1 MTPARGGCNRQL
13 HQFQPD
19 FIVSKAVAGYQ
30 FARMIKALFLIFE
43 TCPAWDRVA
52 AAQRS
57 LPFVLGIYLLPMMLI
72 TSVAEGWALEHWGK
86 WQPHIQ
92 EVRHFSQTEVVAYE
106 TVQFI
111 LLLAVMFTCARFIQ
125 TVTKTFHGR
134 QTLTQSFTAVA
145 YGLSPMFLCKLLD
158 ISSSMSP
165 FITLAVGITV
175 SLLFLYQ
182 GLPRVLMPDPT
193 HALGLYMVT
202 ALMLFL
208 ATGLV
213 RILTAMYLQGRVD
226 VTHSYLVRKIA
237 HYLSMLQN

>member
-1 MTPARGGCNRQL
+1 L
-13 HQFQPD
+13 
-19 FIVSKAVAGYQ
+19 IVRKTEAGYQ

-43 TCPAWDRVA
+43 TCPAWDRVVA
-52 AAQRS
+52 AKRGLA
-57 LPFVLGIYLLPMMLI
+57 FVLGIYLLPMMLI
-72 TSVAEGWALEHWGK
+72 TSVVEAWGLEHWGK

-92 EVRHFSQTEVVAYE
+92 EVRHFSRTEVVSYE

-111 LLLAVMFTCARFIQ
+111 LLLSAMFISARFIQ

-158 ISSSMSP
+158 ISSSMNP
-165 FITLAVGITV
+165 LITWAIGITMSV
-175 SLLFLYQ
+175 WILYQ

-213 RILTAMYLQGRVD
+213 RVMTAMYLQGRVD

-237 HYLSMLQN
+237 HYLEMFQN